1 MRRCTASLS
10 RGAAARHA
18 LEVCAAVER
27 HGLHTLQVLR
37 ARYGVSIEA
46 DIRAIAAQDR
56 LWAAEVAAEELRAAA
71 AGGGGSSGEES
82 GGEETDTDDEA
93 GHEAADFKE
102 LRRSVFE
109 ALPHFFP
116 GSAR

>member
-1 MRRCTASLS
+1 M
-10 RGAAARHA
+10 
-18 LEVCAAVER
+18 CAAVEQ

-56 LWAAEVAAEELRAAA
+56 LWAAEVAAEEVRA
-71 AGGGGSSGEES
+71 AGGGGGSSSGEGS
-82 GGEETDTDDEA
+82 GGEETDTDEEA
-93 GHEAADFKE
+93 DREAADFEE

-109 ALPHFFP
+109 
-116 GSAR
+116 G